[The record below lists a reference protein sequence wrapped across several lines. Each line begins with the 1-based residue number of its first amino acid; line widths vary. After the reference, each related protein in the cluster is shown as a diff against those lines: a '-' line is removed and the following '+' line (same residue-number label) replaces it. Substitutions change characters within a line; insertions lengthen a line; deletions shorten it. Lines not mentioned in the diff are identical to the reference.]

1 MEITNSMMK
10 AQLKDYS
17 DIVVPIDQN
26 YDWLAPPTVRLMH
39 WKEYATADAL
49 SQRTQKFK
57 KLVFDK

>member
-49 SQRTQKFK
+49 SERIENSISKFFEK
-57 KLVFDK
+57 